1 MTTGKV
7 GILER
12 KKLWGVHLESL
23 LETTGTWLLLL
34 IGKQLFFDILIDFY
48 VNERN
53 FSQL

>member
-23 LETTGTWLLLL
+23 CSSTWLLLL
-34 IGKQLFFDILIDFY
+34 IGKQLFFDILIE
-48 VNERN
+48 V
-53 FSQL
+53 

>member
-23 LETTGTWLLLL
+23 CSTWLLLL
-34 IGKQLFFDILIDFY
+34 IGKQLFFDILTE
-48 VNERN
+48 V
-53 FSQL
+53 